1 MSAMLKS
8 VAALT
13 LCASLLSGCINMP
26 PGHLYPVQGALA
38 AQTPTPIYS
47 VSLSGGL
54 SSGTVSASL
63 TNGDVTGAWHRVSP
77 TDTSAGN
84 LAAQWDA
91 VYGQGYF
98 LANVLGNANFCRAAL
113 IGAQG
118 LHLDV
123 EFVIIPVGQVADG
136 KGVAAD
142 NQGNLY
148 KLTF

>member
-1 MSAMLKS
+1 MSAMLKFI
-8 VAALT
+8 AALI
-13 LCASLLSGCINMP
+13 LGALLLSGCINMP

-47 VSLSGGL
+47 ASLTGGV
-54 SSGTVSASL
+54 SSGTFSATL
-63 TNGDVTGAWHRVSP
+63 AGGDVAGAWHRVSP
-77 TDTSAGN
+77 TDTTAGN

-98 LANVLGNANFCRAAL
+98 LANVLGNTNFCRAAL
-113 IGAQG
+113 SGAQG

-123 EFVIIPVGQVADG
+123 EFVIIPLGEIATG

-142 NQGNLY
+142 SQGNLY